1 MRAPRE
7 IGVRKVAWLAAASA
21 AADRCSG
28 PALARSQATFRVVL
42 AEIRNALPEGSAV
55 AREVASLAA
64 RCR

>member
-1 MRAPRE
+1 MGVARA
-7 IGVRKVAWLAAASA
+7 
-21 AADRCSG
+21 
-28 PALARSQATFRVVL
+28 QATFRVVS